1 MGKEGGMA
9 VSVFRKA
16 LEEAIAQRHSAVH
29 PFSDA
34 WVSGRLNKALLGEW
48 VKQHYHYVSHF
59 SEWLAI
65 VYGNCPHQD
74 VRAFLLENITEEEG
88 IAGQGGYEAV
98 RHTELLLDFAEAC
111 GKSRDEIVDAQAKG
125 ELLAG
130 TLGLQSWC
138 TVQAHKPFA
147 EALAGLV
154 VGLESQVPRIYAK
167 TTPPLVEKYG
177 FSEKDVTFFRLHI
190 GADEEHGE
198 RGFEI
203 VEKYAAT
210 AEQQANCLRIVREAT
225 LMRGLYLDGLYQ
237 KYLAPEAARMAAE

>member
-1 MGKEGGMA
+1 MA
-9 VSVFRKA
+9 TSAFRQA
-16 LEEAIAQRHSAVH
+16 LEEAIAQRHSAAH

-34 WVSGRLNKALLGEW
+34 WVSGRLDKRLLGEW

-59 SEWLAI
+59 SQWLAI
-65 VYGNCPHQD
+65 VYGNCPEQE
-74 VRAFLLENITEEEG
+74 VRDFLIENIAEEDG
-88 IAGQGGYEAV
+88 LTGQGGYDAM
-98 RHTELLLDFAEAC
+98 RHTKLLLDFGEAC
-111 GKSRDEIVDAQAKG
+111 GKRSAEIVGAQLNG

-154 VGLESQVPRIYAK
+154 VGLESQVPKIYAR

-177 FSEKDVTFFRLHI
+177 FTEQDVIFFRLHI

-210 AEQQANCLRIVREAT
+210 PEQQANCLRAVKEAT
-225 LMRGLYLDGLYQ
+225 AMRRLYLDGLYD
-237 KYLAPEAARMAAE
+237 KYLAPAAGRMAAE

>member
-1 MGKEGGMA
+1 MA
-9 VSVFRKA
+9 TSAFRRA
-16 LEEAIAQRHSAVH
+16 LEDAIAQRHSAVH

-34 WVSGRLNKALLGEW
+34 WVSGRLDKRLLGEW

-65 VYGNCPHQD
+65 VFGNCSVPEVQE
-74 VRAFLLENITEEEG
+74 FLLENITEEEG
-88 IAGQGGYEAV
+88 VAGQGGYQPV
-98 RHTELLLDFAEAC
+98 RHTKLLLDFAEAC
-111 GKSRDEIVDAQAKG
+111 GKSRDEIVNAQVNG

-138 TVQAHKPFA
+138 TVQAHKPFP

-154 VGLESQVPRIYAK
+154 VGLESQVPKIY
-167 TTPPLVEKYG
+167 TRTLPPLIEKYG
-177 FSEKDVTFFRLHI
+177 FTDDEVTFFRIHI

-203 VEKYAAT
+203 VEKYAT
-210 AEQQANCLRIVREAT
+210 TLEQQANCLRIVREAT
-225 LMRGLYLDGLYQ
+225 AMRGLYLDGLYY
-237 KYLAPEAARMAAE
+237 KYLAPPAARLAAE

>member
-1 MGKEGGMA
+1 MA
-9 VSVFRKA
+9 TSAFRRA
-16 LEEAIAQRHSAVH
+16 LEEAVAQRHSALH

-34 WVSGRLNKALLGEW
+34 WVSGRLDRPLLGEW

-65 VYGNCPHQD
+65 VYGNCPQRE
-74 VRAFLLENITEEEG
+74 VRDFLLENIAEEDG
-88 IAGQGGYEAV
+88 LTGQAGYSAA
-98 RHTELLLDFAEAC
+98 RHTDLLLDFGEAC
-111 GKSRDEIVDAQAKG
+111 GKSRAEIADAQTNG
-125 ELLAG
+125 ELLAE

-154 VGLESQVPRIYAK
+154 IGLESQVPKIYAR

-177 FSEKDVTFFRLHI
+177 FTEQEVVFFRLHI
-190 GADEEHGE
+190 GADLEHGE

-210 AEQQANCLRIVREAT
+210 PEQQTNCLRIVNEAT
-225 LMRGLYLDGLYQ
+225 AMRRLYLDGLYN
-237 KYLAPEAARMAAE
+237 KYLAPTARIAAE